1 MATPG
6 TGKLVEIDESELL
19 SLRGVNEVVGQ
30 MLANPQSRQLVL
42 RARKIQDPRAPIQE
56 IDAAQPAI
64 AAAQAVH
71 NELTAW
77 RKEQAERDQKR
88 EAEEVN
94 RKFAENWERQKDA
107 LRSQGWRSDGIAEI
121 EKFALER
128 GVADLELAA
137 AGYEKLHPPAEPVA
151 SNGYGSWDFFTP
163 SEGDQKGFIEKMM
176 ESRGEDEGALR
187 AETHKAL
194 TEFRSQQQQLR
205 R

>member
-1 MATPG
+1 MAIPG

-19 SLRGVNEVVGQ
+19 SLRGVNQVVSD
-30 MLANPQSRQLVL
+30 MLANPQSRPLVL

-88 EAEEVN
+88 EAEEVT
-94 RKFAENWERQKDA
+94 RKFQENWERQKDA
-107 LRSQGWRSDGIAEI
+107 LRTQGWRSDGIAEI

-137 AGYEKLHPPAEPVA
+137 AGYEKLHPPAEPVS
-151 SNGYGSWDFFTP
+151 SNGFGSWDFFTP

-176 ESRGEDEGALR
+176 ESRGDDEGALR